1 MCAAVLQC
9 GAGVRY
15 GLGVKPVPTWF
26 IAVCWVMAVGFSIC
40 VGLQYN
46 DPDPIRWMLIY
57 GSAAVACAILPARR
71 VFVVPAVAVGLI
83 AAIWGAYL
91 GHQVKDML
99 EMSDLF
105 LKMHEKGGAVEV
117 GREAGGLGLVA
128 ITLLLASGFRALRT

>member
-26 IAVCWVMAVGFSIC
+26 IAVCWVMAVGYSIC

-46 DPDPIRWMLIY
+46 DPDPLRWIAIY
-57 GSAAVACAILPARR
+57 GAAAVAMALLPARR
-71 VFVVPAVAVGLI
+71 VFVIPAVGVGLV

-91 GHQVKDML
+91 GHQVKDTL
-99 EMSDLF
+99 YMSDLW
-105 LKMHEKGGAVEV
+105 LKMSEKGGAVEV
-117 GREAGGLGLVA
+117 GREAADLGLVA
-128 ITLLLASGFRALRT
+128 LTLLLTSGFRALRS